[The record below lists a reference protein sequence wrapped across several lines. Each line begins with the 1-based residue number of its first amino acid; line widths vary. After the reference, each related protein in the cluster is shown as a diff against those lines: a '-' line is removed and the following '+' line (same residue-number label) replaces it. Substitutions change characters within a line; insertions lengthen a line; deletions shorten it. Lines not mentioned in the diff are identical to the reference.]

1 ALDLGRVI
9 YIAPGTS
16 PTIEQFDIRQG
27 ALTGTN
33 ANGAGICIDQAAPTI
48 LNNNIYS
55 NTATNGAAVYS
66 FDSTPILNAGNRI
79 YANDAT
85 NNGGALFVEAS
96 AAFTAT
102 IQNNFVYSN
111 TAVNGGAFYNDS
123 GDNLFWHNTI
133 VGNDATT
140 GGAVYVAADAPEI
153 RGNLIISNTAA
164 GTDGAFGAGGSSPFL
179 SYNDFF
185 GQTDDFGGTIGSG
198 GVGSL
203 AIDPDFADESYII
216 SLDSPVVDM
225 GDPTLPITEDFEADI
240 RPSHQGIDIG
250 ADEIG
255 GCSAYIESDP
265 GTIYGSLQLAVDL
278 AAAGETVYV
287 DGTCYGVNTRQNS
300 GAVDVTQN
308 TFISKN
314 LTIDGSWRSGSAT
327 LDALENGRV
336 VYIDAGAVVTLT
348 KMSLENGDAAGAGIG
363 NIGGGVYNAGTL
375 RLDEVEIR
383 DNTAVSGGGI
393 YNTAV
398 ITLENNTIDGNSA
411 TNGAGLYN
419 NTGSGSATI
428 INENLF
434 QNNIATGGGGALYQ
448 NNGDLLLD
456 GNNLFD
462 NSADEGGALY
472 LAGGTADAVDVQ
484 NNFIVRN
491 TAAVGGGI
499 YNSNTDAN
507 ILHNTLYANTATG
520 GSGGGIAS
528 QNNLLVVRNNIVDFN
543 TGSGIDAPA
552 GTDIDY
558 NNVVHNTGGGYS
570 GGAGIGAS
578 DIMTG
583 PSYIDSGSDNY
594 HLQDDSAG
602 VDEADPASPVTTDF
616 DGDLRP
622 TNSGPDMGADEINSC
637 LVRVI
642 DPSDSSENLFGVL
655 QDAINFAESFA
666 GSFAL
671 PDVEIARGECRGV
684 QFDAGL
690 NTSQV
695 GYVQENLR
703 IIGSLQRSN
712 FSDPDDLHNGTVD
725 AVSTILNA
733 EENGRVLVIA
743 PGTAVT
749 LTQVA
754 LVNGDASAGGGNGNG
769 GAIHNPGA
777 EMLLEETAVCQNQ
790 AVNGGGY
797 YGGAS
802 ATADITGVRIGFCVA
817 AQVTERAN
825 GSVQSVKYFF
835 FDGNSATGSGGGL
848 YTENRFDI
856 RNASFYG
863 NTAVNNGGGLY
874 NGGNNNRIINGTFY
888 SNTATVDGGGIYDAG
903 SGMALYHN
911 TLLENLAEGGSGG
924 AVWHNDSGFTMNSSI
939 VYNNTSANTGGGLSS
954 DLGTLSYNNFN
965 SNTPN
970 HTPGNV
976 VGSNVIMSNPQ
987 LIGTLLSV
995 DSPGIDMA
1003 DPDLLITGAPGV
1015 LPFGDEIIDYDRQL
1029 DERPDGDPDH
1039 TGIHGKGADIGS
1051 DEYVKT
1057 FGCSITPPEDEATA
1071 VPGQTVTY
1079 NFAVLNSGN
1088 TTDTITI
1095 TLQTTQGWGVLQNGD
1110 LHTVTLGM
1118 LESVNRIITVTIPT
1132 TATTGL
1138 DTSTI
1143 GCQSASKLSQTDS
1156 SPAYTTVGLVAG
1168 VIVTPDYND
1177 TALPGDIITYTHQ

>member
-1 ALDLGRVI
+1 
-9 YIAPGTS
+9 
-16 PTIEQFDIRQG
+16 
-27 ALTGTN
+27 
-33 ANGAGICIDQAAPTI
+33 
-48 LNNNIYS
+48 
-55 NTATNGAAVYS
+55 
-66 FDSTPILNAGNRI
+66 
-79 YANDAT
+79 
-85 NNGGALFVEAS
+85 
-96 AAFTAT
+96 
-102 IQNNFVYSN
+102 
-111 TAVNGGAFYNDS
+111 
-123 GDNLFWHNTI
+123 
-133 VGNDATT
+133 
-140 GGAVYVAADAPEI
+140 
-153 RGNLIISNTAA
+153 
-164 GTDGAFGAGGSSPFL
+164 
-179 SYNDFF
+179 
-185 GQTDDFGGTIGSG
+185 
-198 GVGSL
+198 
-203 AIDPDFADESYII
+203 
-216 SLDSPVVDM
+216 
-225 GDPTLPITEDFEADI
+225 
-240 RPSHQGIDIG
+240 
-250 ADEIG
+250 
-255 GCSAYIESDP
+255 
-265 GTIYGSLQLAVDL
+265 
-278 AAAGETVYV
+278 
-287 DGTCYGVNTRQNS
+287 
-300 GAVDVTQN
+300 
-308 TFISKN
+308 
-314 LTIDGSWRSGSAT
+314 
-327 LDALENGRV
+327 
-336 VYIDAGAVVTLT
+336 
-348 KMSLENGDAAGAGIG
+348 
-363 NIGGGVYNAGTL
+363 
-375 RLDEVEIR
+375 
-383 DNTAVSGGGI
+383 
-393 YNTAV
+393 
-398 ITLENNTIDGNSA
+398 
-411 TNGAGLYN
+411 
-419 NTGSGSATI
+419 
-428 INENLF
+428 
-434 QNNIATGGGGALYQ
+434 
-448 NNGDLLLD
+448 
-456 GNNLFD
+456 
-462 NSADEGGALY
+462 
-472 LAGGTADAVDVQ
+472 
-484 NNFIVRN
+484 
-491 TAAVGGGI
+491 
-499 YNSNTDAN
+499 TDAN

-835 FDGNSATGSGGGL
+835 FDSNNATGNGGGL
-848 YTENRFDI
+848 YAENRFDI

-863 NTAVNNGGGLY
+863 NVAGNDGGGLY

-888 SNTATVDGGGIYDAG
+888 SNTATVDGGGLYDAG
-903 SGMALYHN
+903 SGLALYHN
-911 TLLENLAEGGSGG
+911 TLLENLAAGGSGG
-924 AVWHNDSGFTMNSSI
+924 AVWHNDAGFTMNSSI

-954 DLGTLSYNNFN
+954 DSGTLSYNNFN
-965 SNTPN
+965 SNTPD

-976 VGSNVIMSNPQ
+976 IGSFAILANPQ
-987 LIGTLLSV
+987 LAGTLLSV
-995 DSPGIDMA
+995 DSPAIDMA

-1029 DERPDGDPDH
+1029 DERPDGDPNH

-1079 NFAVLNSGN
+1079 NFTVLNSGN
-1088 TTDTITI
+1088 TTDTITM
-1095 TLQTTQGWGVLQNGD
+1095 TLQTSQGWGVLQNGS
-1110 LHTVTLGM
+1110 LQAVILGGQ
-1118 LESVNRIITVTIPT
+1118 ESVNRTITVTIPT
-1132 TATTGL
+1132 TATTGI
-1138 DTSTI
+1138 DVSTI
-1143 GCQSASKLSQTDS
+1143 GCQSASKLSRTDS
-1156 SPAYTTVGLVAG
+1156 SSAFTTVGLVAG

-1177 TALPGDIITYTHQ
+1177 TALPGDIITYTHQVTNKGNEEGRFRLTPNAGPQHASAVLVDATGMVLTDTFVTLLPDESATVLLRVNILPTAAANALATPGVVATEVNSQGAIVTPLNSGAALNEILIGFAPGTRHVAASGAADTTNCTDPANPCATIQYAHDQSVDNDTILISTGTYTDTITRTIGASVAAQVVYVEKSLTIRGGYNVADSFTSYEPITNAVTLSGEDVRRVFFITDGVTVTLSSLFVENGASALQGVAPTAGGAIYNNGANLTITGTWFTANNAQFGGVLYHKSGNLNVGNAVFANNSGSGQGGAVYLDSGSTDLINNTFVENTAAGDGGAVYAVAGSLDLFNNIFSDNGGSAGARAVYAISPAVVLSNNFNLYWSALGQFDQTNFVTGTN